1 LFWVDQFCFAIVMF
15 LQRFEVNMV
24 AQGRVAENIAHIM
37 REVAELLEALAVEFV
52 QTIENGSL

>member
-1 LFWVDQFCFAIVMF
+1 ML

-24 AQGRVAENIAHIM
+24 AQGRVSENIAQIM